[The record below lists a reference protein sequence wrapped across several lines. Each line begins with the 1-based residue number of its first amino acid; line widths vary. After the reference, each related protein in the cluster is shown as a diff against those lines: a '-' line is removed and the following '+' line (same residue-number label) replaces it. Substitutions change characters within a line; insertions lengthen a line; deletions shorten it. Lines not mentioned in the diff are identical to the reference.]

1 MVHVNITLKRL
12 KLNKSGGIIMAKY
25 KIGDIFINH
34 KDGKIL
40 QVCEGDSCI
49 DCCYNKDRFNK
60 TCLEGMSCFFLIG
73 INTCFKELPL
83 LPPGTKVKMRE
94 DLKEGT
100 KYGVHT
106 FVNEMQQYKEV
117 TIEQYSATSK
127 GFNVIENIYIY
138 TLEMF
143 DQVINE
149 PKTNNM
155 ETKEIKINVPKGY
168 EIDEENST
176 FECIKF
182 KPIKKELTYEDMAE
196 ELFSDIGFYIISN
209 GGIIPFDKTV
219 GKDDKNNATNKNQLE
234 RLLALNQLL
243 NIAEYYNRKNS
254 KEENKIYYINFDKR
268 NLEYFVKDYTSSIVL
283 RGLVPIFNNKEDA
296 KAVIDNPNFK
306 EILNLIYKCDED

>member
-1 MVHVNITLKRL
+1 
-12 KLNKSGGIIMAKY
+12 
-25 KIGDIFINH
+25 
-34 KDGKIL
+34 
-40 QVCEGDSCI
+40 
-49 DCCYNKDRFNK
+49 
-60 TCLEGMSCFFLIG
+60 
-73 INTCFKELPL
+73 
-83 LPPGTKVKMRE
+83 
-94 DLKEGT
+94 
-100 KYGVHT
+100 
-106 FVNEMQQYKEV
+106 MQQYNEV
-117 TIEQYSATSK
+117 TIKQNYATSK
-127 GFNVIENIYIY
+127 GYDVIENIYIY

-155 ETKEIKINVPKGY
+155 KTKEIKINVPKGY

-176 FECIKF
+176 FECIKL
-182 KPIKKELTYEDMAE
+182 KPIKKELTYKDIAE

-268 NLEYFVKDYTSSIVL
+268 NLEYFVKDYSSSIVL

>member
-1 MVHVNITLKRL
+1 
-12 KLNKSGGIIMAKY
+12 MAKY

-60 TCLEGMSCFFLIG
+60 TCLEGMSCLFLIA

-94 DLKEGT
+94 DLKERT
-100 KYGVHT
+100 KYGRQY
-106 FVNEMQQYKEV
+106 FVEGMEHCGGVAIKQYNATLKV
-117 TIEQYSATSK
+117 YSIIEDSY
-127 GFNVIENIYIY
+127 NY

-149 PKTNNM
+149 SKTNNM
-155 ETKEIKINVPKGY
+155 ETKEIKINVPEGY
-168 EIDEENST
+168 EIDKENST